1 MDRYFDENQ
10 IEKAKKLA
18 NSPKGKQLF
27 AALMTAN
34 PELMQKAS
42 SALSSNDYSQMSAT
56 LAPLLESDAFRQ
68 LLQSEE

>member
-1 MDRYFDENQ
+1 MDNHFDQKQ

-18 NSPKGKQLF
+18 ASPKGRQLL

-42 SALSSNDYSQMSAT
+42 SALASNDFSLMAAT
-56 LAPLLESDAFRQ
+56 LAPLMESEAFQ
-68 LLQSEE
+68 ELLRSGE